1 MARNFQYKVEV
12 FFKKIILDGPLG
24 KTKHH
29 AMRIEFRKRGNPHEH
44 SLIRIFNVS
53 NIQNETA
60 YIKSIEKTINAQL
73 LYNKRMSFLTWFIF
87 H

>member
-29 AMRIEFRKRGNPHEH
+29 AMRRKRGNPHDH
-44 SLIRIFNVS
+44 SFIRIFNAS

-60 YIKSIEKTINAQL
+60 YIEFIEKRINAQL
-73 LYNKRMSFLTWFIF
+73 LYNKRMSFLIWLIF